1 MGDTI
6 QSLSSAGGLAAL
18 ANQVGRAGSTQSS
31 YNKPQ
36 LISNIPEVVRQYTQ
50 ETPELANVKI
60 RMDPRTPGA
69 YLPGSDTIS
78 LGAVDPAILAHELGH
93 ARNVRQ
99 APLYRTL
106 LGITGSLAD
115 VNRTIALPTMLAL
128 RAFVGDQ
135 QRRREV
141 LNILAGVSAALAAP
155 LLVEELG
162 ASVDAVRNVP
172 DKIEAIKTLLPA
184 FAQHTL
190 AATMP
195 MSIYQVGKFI

>member
-18 ANQVGRAGSTQSS
+18 ANQVSNARSS

-36 LISNIPEVVRQYTQ
+36 LISNIPEVVQQYTQ
-50 ETPELANVKI
+50 ETPELADVKV

-69 YLPGSDTIS
+69 YFPGTDTIS

-128 RAFVGDQ
+128 RAFIGDQ
-135 QRRREV
+135 QRRREI
-141 LNILAGVSAALAAP
+141 LNILAGASAALAAP

-184 FAQHTL
+184 FVQHTL
-190 AATMP
+190 AATTP